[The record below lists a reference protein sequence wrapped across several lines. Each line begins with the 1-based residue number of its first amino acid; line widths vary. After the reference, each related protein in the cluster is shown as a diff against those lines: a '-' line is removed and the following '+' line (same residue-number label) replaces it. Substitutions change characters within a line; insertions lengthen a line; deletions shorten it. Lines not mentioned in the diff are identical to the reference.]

1 MPTTMPKTP
10 RNMVN
15 KLLLLVR
22 DGAAPDAGADVVP
35 GEVLS

>member
-10 RNMVN
+10 SNMVN
-15 KLLLLVR
+15 KLLVVR